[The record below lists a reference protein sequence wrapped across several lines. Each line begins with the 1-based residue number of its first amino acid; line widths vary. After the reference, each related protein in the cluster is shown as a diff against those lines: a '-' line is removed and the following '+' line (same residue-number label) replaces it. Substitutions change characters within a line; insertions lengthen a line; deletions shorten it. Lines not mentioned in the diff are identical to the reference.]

1 MKGRIAPLLLKRRRL
16 AQRMPDPSLVLTG
29 SLLSR
34 MVRCN
39 KPTCR
44 LCRDKKLPGHGPIWI
59 LSVSLGGRRTRQITI
74 PAGLRPE
81 VQAGLRRFAEMQTL
95 LKKIAKVN
103 QEILEE
109 RKRA

>member
-1 MKGRIAPLLLKRRRL
+1 MKEYAARLIRECRRL
-16 AQRMPDPSLVLTG
+16 ARRMPDASIAMTG

-39 KPTCR
+39 KAGCR
-44 LCRDKKLPGHGPIWI
+44 LCQDKKRPGHGPIWI
-59 LSVSLGGRRTRQITI
+59 LSVSLGNRRVRQITI
-74 PAGLRPE
+74 PKLLKPE
-81 VQAGLRRFAEMQTL
+81 VEAGLRRFAEIQTL

-103 QEILEE
+103 QELMEE